1 MRRSKNLVQF
11 LWDKRNTCGSESKKA
26 LDRPS
31 LLHSHSRASSSCFV
45 SECSFLPKFSIHI
58 ETKYEDNNGSN
69 DNIFG
74 SEAQD
79 VDREVCFVDIAYDE
93 VPERYYKESEDLR
106 YFKSE
111 KTSRGLLKEGWRDSQ
126 QPIMCSYKL
135 VTVKF
140 EVWGLQT
147 RVEQFVHKVVR
158 DVLLLGHRQAFAWVD
173 EWIDMTMDE
182 VREFERATQE
192 ATNKK
197 IGIFPP
203 TISISETPL
212 PCYTHSG
219 PSSAPSTP
227 LATDAPE
234 FLSVPKDRPRKKSAP
249 ETLTLPD
256 PADRVSDQKPLGSW
270 AAKQGQAVTCPA
282 VLHGQTGEYVAVHD
296 SKVLRIWRDEDI
308 NFEKVFKATLS
319 AAVSRIHALPS
330 SEPLVLFQRGAVRQL
345 DALLAAPQQA
355 VEEVFSEEEVIR
367 WSSCFLEAEQPLL
380 LFSTEK
386 SGECFLYLQ
395 KLNPNVLQK
404 YNIGSEGKGVCPI
417 GFTATLENK
426 CITLM
431 CLYSS
436 GCVYKLLVSL
446 HPSAEGEQH
455 LPKTLLLK
463 LPVSEGVL
471 HRAAIA
477 SLEEGH
483 IAIVGAPPSASM
495 GDRDFLCIWNTNFQT
510 LQASKKLPGG
520 AYGQVGEELGFNEK
534 VVWAGKLYVTHGKVL
549 TVLPYR
555 CEKSSLAAALGKL
568 KQTSMQEVT
577 SSPSVLN
584 WNSFLHEEA
593 ALQQKTGMRT
603 RSSKQNLKS
612 QATMATSITQV
623 LEDIKGVSKEEVEE
637 VLEPFLSCSP
647 VSPQF
652 QLSLAHIAVEL
663 LKRCQADPG
672 FYPQSVLA
680 RLAQTGRLSHSSC
693 PGFLMLALEKHDYF
707 LAQLCLQHFP
717 DIPEAV
723 TCACLKAFLSVVD
736 ADLVQVSV
744 DLEGVSLVDGPG
756 QSLEG
761 LQNGFSPVLLEEESC
776 DVQLTPPKLDQSSS
790 WTDMSLTCP
799 VGLKKSALL
808 NEIIGSSYSES
819 FLLPHLKDLSA
830 QQVIVRLYSELGKIQ
845 GTLQELSKI
854 KKEQEIGL
862 YSIEVIELF

>member
-1 MRRSKNLVQF
+1 MAALYEGF
-11 LWDKRNTCGSESKKA
+11 TLCGLAAGQSGENWGI
-26 LDRPS
+26 LG
-31 LLHSHSRASSSCFV
+31 
-45 SECSFLPKFSIHI
+45 I
-58 ETKYEDNNGSN
+58 EPGRDTDHVIVTGAGS
-69 DNIFG
+69 
-74 SEAQD
+74 
-79 VDREVCFVDIAYDE
+79 
-93 VPERYYKESEDLR
+93 
-106 YFKSE
+106 
-111 KTSRGLLKEGWRDSQ
+111 T
-126 QPIMCSYKL
+126 
-135 VTVKF
+135 VTVYK
-140 EVWGLQT
+140 
-147 RVEQFVHKVVR
+147 
-158 DVLLLGHRQAFAWVD
+158 
-173 EWIDMTMDE
+173 
-182 VREFERATQE
+182 
-192 ATNKK
+192 
-197 IGIFPP
+197 
-203 TISISETPL
+203 
-212 PCYTHSG
+212 
-219 PSSAPSTP
+219 
-227 LATDAPE
+227 
-234 FLSVPKDRPRKKSAP
+234 
-249 ETLTLPD
+249 
-256 PADRVSDQKPLGSW
+256 VSDQKPLGSW

-282 VLHGQTGEYVAVHD
+282 VRHGQTGEYVAVHD

-355 VEEVFSEEEVIR
+355 VEDVLSEEEVIR

-395 KLNPNVLQK
+395 KLNPNVLHK
-404 YNIGSEGKGVCPI
+404 YNIGSEGKGGCPI

-431 CLYSS
+431 CLYSN

-455 LPKTLLLK
+455 LPKSLLLK
-463 LPVSEGVL
+463 LPVSERVL
-471 HRAAIA
+471 RRAAIA

-483 IAIVGAPPSASM
+483 IAIVGAPPSAST
-495 GDRDFLCIWNTNFQT
+495 GHRDLLCIWNTNFQT
-510 LQASKKLPGG
+510 LQASKQLAGG
-520 AYGQVGEELGFNEK
+520 AYGQLWCN
-534 VVWAGKLYVTHGKVL
+534 AGKLYVTHGKVL

-568 KQTSMQEVT
+568 KQTSTQEVM

-584 WNSFLHEEA
+584 WNSFPYEEVA
-593 ALQQKTGMRT
+593 VQQRTGMRT
-603 RSSKQNLKS
+603 RSSKLNLKS
-612 QATMATSITQV
+612 QATLSTSINHM
-623 LEDIKGVSKEEVEE
+623 LEDIKGVSREEVEE

-652 QLSLAHIAVEL
+652 QLCLAYIAVEL
-663 LKRCQADPG
+663 LKRCKADRG

-693 PGFLMLALEKHDYF
+693 PRFLMLALEKRDYF

-723 TCACLKAFLSVVD
+723 VCACLKAFLSVAD
-736 ADLVQVSV
+736 ADLVRVSV
-744 DLEGVSLVDGPG
+744 DLDGVSVMEGPG

-761 LQNGFSPVLLEEESC
+761 VQNGFSPVLLEEDSC

-790 WTDMSLTCP
+790 WTDVSLTCP

-808 NEIIGSSYSES
+808 NEIIRSSYSES

-830 QQVIVRLYSELGKIQ
+830 QQVILFLQYLQYLYVRSSGDVYTQLPGLRAPTITQIVDWVSLLLDAHFAVLVMAPEAKGLLAQLHRFVRSQVRLYSELGKIQ
-845 GTLQELSKI
+845 GTLQELGKI
-854 KKEQEIGL
+854 NKAQEIGL

>member
-1 MRRSKNLVQF
+1 MAELYEGF
-11 LWDKRNTCGSESKKA
+11 TLCGLA
-26 LDRPS
+26 AGQ
-31 LLHSHSRASSSCFV
+31 SRENS
-45 SECSFLPKFSIHI
+45 
-58 ETKYEDNNGSN
+58 
-69 DNIFG
+69 
-74 SEAQD
+74 
-79 VDREVCFVDIAYDE
+79 
-93 VPERYYKESEDLR
+93 
-106 YFKSE
+106 
-111 KTSRGLLKEGWRDSQ
+111 GLLGIEPGRDTDHV
-126 QPIMCSYKL
+126 IVTGAGRT
-135 VTVKF
+135 VTVYK
-140 EVWGLQT
+140 
-147 RVEQFVHKVVR
+147 
-158 DVLLLGHRQAFAWVD
+158 
-173 EWIDMTMDE
+173 
-182 VREFERATQE
+182 
-192 ATNKK
+192 
-197 IGIFPP
+197 
-203 TISISETPL
+203 
-212 PCYTHSG
+212 
-219 PSSAPSTP
+219 
-227 LATDAPE
+227 
-234 FLSVPKDRPRKKSAP
+234 
-249 ETLTLPD
+249 
-256 PADRVSDQKPLGSW
+256 VSDQKPLGSW

-355 VEEVFSEEEVIR
+355 VEEVLSEEEVIR

-395 KLNPNVLQK
+395 KLSPNVLHK

-417 GFTATLENK
+417 GFTATLEDK

-431 CLYSS
+431 CLYSN

-446 HPSAEGEQH
+446 HPSVEGEQH
-455 LPKTLLLK
+455 LPKSLLMK

-477 SLEEGH
+477 CLEEGH
-483 IAIVGAPPSASM
+483 IAIVGAPPSAST

-510 LQASKKLPGG
+510 LQASKELPGG
-520 AYGQVGEELGFNEK
+520 AYGQLWCN
-534 VVWAGKLYVTHGKVL
+534 AGKLYVTHGKVL

-568 KQTSMQEVT
+568 KQTSTQEVT

-584 WNSFLHEEA
+584 WNSFPHEEA
-593 ALQQKTGMRT
+593 ALEQKTGMRT
-603 RSSKQNLKS
+603 RRSKLNLKS
-612 QATMATSITQV
+612 QATLATSITQV
-623 LEDIKGVSKEEVEE
+623 LEDIKGVSREEVEE

-652 QLSLAHIAVEL
+652 QLGLAHIAVEL

-680 RLAQTGRLSHSSC
+680 RLTQTGRLSHSSC

-723 TCACLKAFLSVVD
+723 TCACLKAFLSVAD
-736 ADLVQVSV
+736 ADLAQVSV

-756 QSLEG
+756 QSLEVV
-761 LQNGFSPVLLEEESC
+761 QNGFSPVLLEEDSC

-808 NEIIGSSYSES
+808 NEIIRSSYSES

-830 QQVIVRLYSELGKIQ
+830 QQVILFLQYLQYLYVRSSGDVYTQLPGLRAPTMTQIMDWVSLLLDAHFAVLVMAPEAKELLAQLHRFVRSQVRLYSELGKIQ
-845 GTLQELSKI
+845 GTLQELGKI

>member
-1 MRRSKNLVQF
+1 MAELYEGF
-11 LWDKRNTCGSESKKA
+11 TLCGLA
-26 LDRPS
+26 AGQ
-31 LLHSHSRASSSCFV
+31 SRENSGI
-45 SECSFLPKFSIHI
+45 LGI
-58 ETKYEDNNGSN
+58 EPGRDADHVIVTGAGS
-69 DNIFG
+69 
-74 SEAQD
+74 
-79 VDREVCFVDIAYDE
+79 
-93 VPERYYKESEDLR
+93 
-106 YFKSE
+106 
-111 KTSRGLLKEGWRDSQ
+111 T
-126 QPIMCSYKL
+126 
-135 VTVKF
+135 VTVYK
-140 EVWGLQT
+140 
-147 RVEQFVHKVVR
+147 
-158 DVLLLGHRQAFAWVD
+158 
-173 EWIDMTMDE
+173 
-182 VREFERATQE
+182 
-192 ATNKK
+192 
-197 IGIFPP
+197 
-203 TISISETPL
+203 
-212 PCYTHSG
+212 
-219 PSSAPSTP
+219 
-227 LATDAPE
+227 
-234 FLSVPKDRPRKKSAP
+234 
-249 ETLTLPD
+249 
-256 PADRVSDQKPLGSW
+256 VSDQKPLGSW

-296 SKVLRIWRDEDI
+296 RNVLRIWRDEDI

-355 VEEVFSEEEVIR
+355 VEEVLSEEEVIR

-395 KLNPNVLQK
+395 KLNPDVLHK

-426 CITLM
+426 CITLL

-455 LPKTLLLK
+455 LPKSLLLK

-483 IAIVGAPPSASM
+483 IAIVGAPHSAST
-495 GDRDFLCIWNTNFQT
+495 GDTDFLCIWNTNFQT
-510 LQASKKLPGG
+510 LQASKKLAGG
-520 AYGQVGEELGFNEK
+520 TYGQLWCN
-534 VVWAGKLYVTHGKVL
+534 AGKLYVTHGKVL

-568 KQTSMQEVT
+568 KQTSTQEVT

-584 WNSFLHEEA
+584 WNSFPHEEA
-593 ALQQKTGMRT
+593 ALEQKTGMRT
-603 RSSKQNLKS
+603 RNSKWNLKI
-612 QATMATSITQV
+612 QATLATSINQV
-623 LEDIKGVSKEEVEE
+623 LEDIKGVSREEVEE

-652 QLSLAHIAVEL
+652 QLGLADIAVEL

-680 RLAQTGRLSHSSC
+680 RLTQTGRLSHSSC
-693 PGFLMLALEKHDYF
+693 PGFLMLVLEKRDYF

-723 TCACLKAFLSVVD
+723 TCACLKAFLSVAD
-736 ADLVQVSV
+736 ADLVRVSV
-744 DLEGVSLVDGPG
+744 DLEGVSLMDGPG

-761 LQNGFSPVLLEEESC
+761 VQNGFSPVLLEEDSC
-776 DVQLTPPKLDQSSS
+776 DVQLTSPKLDQSSS
-790 WTDMSLTCP
+790 WTDVSLTCP

-808 NEIIGSSYSES
+808 NEIIQSSYSES

-830 QQVIVRLYSELGKIQ
+830 QQIILFLQYLQYLYVRSSGDVYTQLPGLRAPTITQITDWISLLLDAHFAVLVMAPEAKGLLAQLHRFVRSQVRLYSELGKIQ

-854 KKEQEIGL
+854 KQAQEIGL
-862 YSIEVIELF
+862 YSIEVIELL